1 MRRLNGHGQHFAWG
15 SRTEL
20 PDLLRR
26 EPDGRPWAEYWLGTH
41 PSGPATLAD
50 GSTLE
55 LLVREHPEVLG
66 AATESAYGV
75 QLPFL
80 LKFLSAGSPL
90 SLQAHPSREQAE
102 AGYARESLLGL
113 PPDDPRRSYKDDWP
127 KPETIVALTPFEGL
141 IGFRDP
147 QMTAALFEGLGVG
160 EDLASIIG
168 PLRDRCPYPALQ
180 EVFLDVLTLDH
191 QDERRHLVDVL
202 LSAAV
207 ANLDA
212 PGELGQ
218 FARTAVELD
227 EHFPGDPG
235 IIAALLMNRFTLQ
248 PGEAIAL
255 EAGVMHAYLRGTAV
269 EAMANSDN
277 VVRGGLTKK
286 HIDVDG
292 LLQVVAFQPMSPEV
306 LIAEGADGTYVYP
319 TSFPEF
325 ELWLMAP
332 VDARTQTMPR
342 PDSGRIALVAS
353 GDFTLT
359 GDDGPVHLRVGDA
372 VFVAADEQIAVA
384 GHGQLFVAAS
394 GA

>member
-1 MRRLNGHGQHFAWG
+1 MRRLNGHVQHFAWG

-26 EPDGRPWAEYWLGTH
+26 KPDGRPWAEYWLGTH

-292 LLQVVAFQPMSPEV
+292 LISVVAFEPEDVSILQP
-306 LIAEGADGTYVYP
+306 EGEDGVYHYECP
-319 TSFPEF
+319 APEF
-325 ELWLMAP
+325 DLWMVRP
-332 VDARTQTMPR
+332 VDAEPRTLPGSDR
-342 PDSGRIALVAS
+342 GRIVLVTEGDFVLVA
-353 GDFTLT
+353 GTTELTLER
-359 GDDGPVHLRVGDA
+359 GE
-372 VFVAADEQIAVA
+372 AAFLPA
-384 GHGQLFVAAS
+384 GEDVSAAGSGQLFLAAS
-394 GA
+394 GV